1 MLLEWK
7 SPGLKPERVPVDSLE
22 LLISGLLTERGSKGK
37 VVPIRTTLGCVLS
50 FPPWRGDAGSR
61 VRVVSASRTS
71 SMVLMM
77 DASTIMPVYFSMHRR
92 LHGNGLQDAR

>member
-61 VRVVSASRTS
+61 VRVVSAS

-77 DASTIMPVYFSMHRR
+77 DASTIMPVCLLLYASA
-92 LHGNGLQDAR
+92 LHGNGIQDAR